1 MRRTVYRQAK
11 KHETWHKRDQSYSEE
26 TPKDMMNEEQLMIL
40 GEIEEEQN
48 EHVRQALLRLSERQR
63 EVVFLKFYGGLSN
76 EEISQV
82 LGVNR
87 QSVYNYIYRAITIL
101 QETLSHSYTG

>member
-1 MRRTVYRQAK
+1 
-11 KHETWHKRDQSYSEE
+11 
-26 TPKDMMNEEQLMIL
+26 MMNEEQLMIL